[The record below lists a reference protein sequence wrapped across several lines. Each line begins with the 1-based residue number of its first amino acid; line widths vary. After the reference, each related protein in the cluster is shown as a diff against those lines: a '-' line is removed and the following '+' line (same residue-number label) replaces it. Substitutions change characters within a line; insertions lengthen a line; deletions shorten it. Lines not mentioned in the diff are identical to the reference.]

1 MMQRPPAMQQKNAE
15 AVEHED
21 DKGGRRKPVQ
31 CGNEEKP
38 DDMKKGRYAEEN
50 QYQDVG
56 NEVVKLTTMKID
68 H

>member
-15 AVEHED
+15 AVEHD
-21 DKGGRRKPVQ
+21 DKGGRRKPVK

-38 DDMKKGRYAEEN
+38 DDMKKSHYAEED

>member
-1 MMQRPPAMQQKNAE
+1 MQRLLSMKM
-15 AVEHED
+15 
-21 DKGGRRKPVQ
+21 KGGRIKPVQ

-38 DDMKKGRYAEEN
+38 DHMKKSHYAEED